1 MPTDLQTLPDL
12 GTTATTEQASDTTEQ
27 AADTT
32 VAAPAAIRTSW
43 FASLRAAMAT
53 RRANRS
59 ALSRQIAAY
68 PASRSASTT
77 VVPTVNR

>member
-12 GTTATTEQASDTTEQ
+12 GTTATTEQ

-59 ALSRQIAAY
+59 ALSRRIAAY